1 MDASNKPPANRYE
14 ALYRDFDSA
23 LMRRIRREAYG
34 EDIGQHSWVGADELR
49 RDTGHLGLTHSSRLL
64 DLGCGP
70 CGPLTFVIA
79 SVGCSGTG
87 VELSAA
93 ALRLGRARAA
103 SLGVEARF
111 TLREA
116 DLDAPLPLEPRQFDA
131 AMSLDVI
138 LHLRD
143 RLRLFH
149 EVARLLRPAGRF
161 MFTDAGIVTGSLSSE
176 EVKSRSPYGFTQFV
190 APGWNEGL
198 LELAGF
204 RLIETENRTAS
215 MLNNARGRLSAIQAH
230 RAELEKVWST
240 AGFEKQRDYLETVI
254 ELSERGALSRVMFL
268 AEVGTPQAV

>member
-1 MDASNKPPANRYE
+1 MDAFNEPSANCYE

-34 EDIGQHSWVGADELR
+34 EDIGQHSWVGVDELR

-111 TLREA
+111 ALREA

-143 RLRLFH
+143 RQRLFH
-149 EVARLLRPAGRF
+149 EVARLLRPDGRF
-161 MFTDAGIVTGSLSSE
+161 MFTDAGIVTGSLSSA

-198 LELAGF
+198 LESAGF

-215 MLNNARGRLSAIQAH
+215 LLSNARGRLSAIQAH

-268 AEVGTPQAV
+268 AEVRTPQAV